1 MKNIKLSAVLLMVAA
16 FFMIMPCARAN
27 AAETAQSVLAKAS
40 AKVTGTKG
48 MSCAFTL
55 SASGRSVKGTL
66 KSSGKKFALI
76 TPVSSSWFDGRNMW
90 TYNPSSAETTLV
102 NPTADEIAETNP
114 LTYISLWK
122 SSYDARFSN
131 SKIKGKYVV
140 ELTPKRRHSAV
151 KKVVITF
158 NRNYIPE
165 KISVTGSNNAVTT
178 VAVSS
183 VNYNAAVKASD
194 FVYPKSRYPKAEII
208 DLR

>member
-114 LTYISLWK
+114 
-122 SSYDARFSN
+122 
-131 SKIKGKYVV
+131 
-140 ELTPKRRHSAV
+140 
-151 KKVVITF
+151 
-158 NRNYIPE
+158 
-165 KISVTGSNNAVTT
+165 
-178 VAVSS
+178 
-183 VNYNAAVKASD
+183 
-194 FVYPKSRYPKAEII
+194 
-208 DLR
+208 

>member
-1 MKNIKLSAVLLMVAA
+1 M
-16 FFMIMPCARAN
+16 
-27 AAETAQSVLAKAS
+27 
-40 AKVTGTKG
+40 
-48 MSCAFTL
+48 
-55 SASGRSVKGTL
+55 
-66 KSSGKKFALI
+66 
-76 TPVSSSWFDGRNMW
+76 
-90 TYNPSSAETTLV
+90 
-102 NPTADEIAETNP
+102 
-114 LTYISLWK
+114 
-122 SSYDARFSN
+122 
-131 SKIKGKYVV
+131 V

>member
-1 MKNIKLSAVLLMVAA
+1 MKNIRISTAVFILMAM
-16 FFMIMPCARAN
+16 FMILPCFETN

-40 AKVTGTKG
+40 AKVTASKG

-55 SASGRSVKGTL
+55 SSSGRSVKGTL

-76 TPVSSSWFDGRNMW
+76 TPVSSSWFDGKNMW

-114 LTYISLWK
+114 LTYISSWQ
-122 SSYDARFSN
+122 SAYNARFSG
-131 SKIKGKYVV
+131 SKVKGKYVV
-140 ELTPKRRHSAV
+140 ELLPKRRNSAV
-151 KKVVITF
+151 KKVLITF
-158 NRNYIPE
+158 NRNYVPE
-165 KISVTGSNNAVTT
+165 KVSVTGLNNSVTT

-183 VNYNAAVKASD
+183 VNYNSAVKASD

>member
-1 MKNIKLSAVLLMVAA
+1 MKNIRLSVVLLMVTALV
-16 FFMIMPCARAN
+16 MILPCVGAD

-40 AKVTGTKG
+40 AKVTGAKG

-66 KSSGKKFALI
+66 KSSGQKFALI

-114 LTYISLWK
+114 LSYISSWK
-122 SSYDARFSN
+122 SAYNARFSN
-131 SKIKGKYVV
+131 AKVKGKYVV
-140 ELTPKRRHSAV
+140 ELLPKRRNAAV

-158 NRNYIPE
+158 NRNFVPE
-165 KISVTGSNNAVTT
+165 KISVTGLNNAATT

-183 VNYNAAVKASD
+183 VNYNAAMKAAD